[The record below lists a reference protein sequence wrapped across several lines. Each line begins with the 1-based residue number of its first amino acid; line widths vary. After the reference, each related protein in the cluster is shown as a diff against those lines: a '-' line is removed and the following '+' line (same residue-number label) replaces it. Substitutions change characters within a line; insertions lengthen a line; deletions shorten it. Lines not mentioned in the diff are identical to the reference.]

1 MPCAAAGCCYPPSL
15 GSKQIT
21 GRHGYAEAERT
32 VGRSNGGWGGRRSS
46 RGMLEMETQIQ
57 QFERDLMSASGFQ
70 EAKPGKKP
78 FSTETAARSSVRRT
92 N

>member
-1 MPCAAAGCCYPPSL
+1 MCCRWLLLPAFL
-15 GSKQIT
+15 RLKTNNWQTRIRGSGKNC
-21 GRHGYAEAERT
+21 
-32 VGRSNGGWGGRRSS
+32 RSNGGWGGRRSS

-70 EAKPGKKP
+70 EANPAKRP